1 MPDNTISTVSAQHR
15 LVEDL
20 RIVVADAEDL
30 LKATAGQTGEKM
42 AEIRVLLQDNLSRA
56 RAKLEAAEDAVKLKT
71 REVARATDHYVHE
84 NPWKS
89 IGMAA
94 GFGLLV
100 GLLIGRR

>member
-1 MPDNTISTVSAQHR
+1 MADNTISTVSAQQR

-30 LKATAGQTGEKM
+30 LKATGGLTGEKM
-42 AEIRVLLQDNLSRA
+42 GEIRARLQENLSRA
-56 RAKLEAAEDAVKLKT
+56 RAKLDAAEEAVLLKT

-84 NPWKS
+84 NPWKA
-89 IGMAA
+89 IGVAA

-100 GLLIGRR
+100 GLLMGRR